1 MSVIHFVMTGKGGVG
16 KSYISTLLAQ
26 YVNKT
31 TGMPFCADTD
41 PSNPTFASYPAFK
54 AKHIDIMTP
63 EMNVDKSR
71 FDKLMDELLSAETD
85 CVVDNGS
92 SSFLPLMAYFIE
104 NNVIE
109 HLCEAGKVVVI
120 HAVLVGGLGLE
131 ETQRG
136 IETLLKAQVAPLVIW
151 ENEIHGPVAKNGK
164 RFKDSNVYAEY
175 KHRIMGVVRIAE
187 RGADTFGQDIHT
199 MTSNRLTFDEVMTSP
214 LFRTFARQRML
225 TVQRDIDNQLDEVDF
240 VAG

>member
-1 MSVIHFVMTGKGGVG
+1 MNVIHLVMTGKGGVG
-16 KSYISTLLAQ
+16 KSLISTLLAQ
-26 YVNKT
+26 YINKT

-41 PSNPTFASYPAFK
+41 PSNPTFASYPAFQ

-63 EMNVDKSR
+63 EMNINKRR
-71 FDKLMDELLSAETD
+71 FDELMDELLSAETD

-109 HLCEAGKVVVI
+109 HLCEAGKVVII

-151 ENEIHGPVAKNGK
+151 ENEKYGPVEKKGK
-164 RFKDSNVYAEY
+164 RFKDSNVYSEY
-175 KHRIMGVVRIAE
+175 EHRILGVVRIAQ
-187 RGADTFGQDIHT
+187 RGSDTYGEDMHI
-199 MTSNRLTFDEVMTSP
+199 MTSNRMTFDDVMTSS
-214 LFRTFARQRML
+214 LFLTFARQRML
-225 TVQRDIDNQLDEVDF
+225 TVQRDIDKQLDEIAF
-240 VAG
+240 VEA